1 MDEQF
6 QINGVKAENEEEQ
19 YPVPETKPVPPP
31 INYADPISQKK
42 PKIRRWKSFLIIL
55 GIIAVTELGYLAW
68 NYYLSPEA
76 KENRRIERDFKV
88 YMKFVDQYETAMEKD
103 TYGGQTP
110 QETLDMFVDALEK
123 GDVELASKYFNL
135 NTNEKDPVN
144 YLTVNEW
151 KQGLIDKQE
160 AGELNKIIDLVSR
173 AYPIGSSLKNHYGFE
188 VRDTTGNT
196 FTIGLVFNEYSQ
208 VWKIEEM

>member
-31 INYADPISQKK
+31 INYAEPISQKK

-55 GIIAVTELGYLAW
+55 GIIAATELGYLAW

-76 KENRRIERDFKV
+76 KENRRIERDFKA
-88 YMKFVDQYETAMEKD
+88 YMKFVDQYETAMEND

-123 GDVELASKYFNL
+123 GDLDLASKYFVL
-135 NTNEKDPVN
+135 REDGSRDPKT
-144 YLTVNEW
+144 L
-151 KQGLIDKQE
+151 E
-160 AGELNKIIDLVSR
+160 ALESKRVSNILPEMIR
-173 AYPIGSSLKNHYGFE
+173 LLSEAKPTGSFLKNHYGFK
-188 VRDTTGNT
+188 VADDKGNSSIID
-196 FTIGLVFNEYSQ
+196 FVFNEYSQ
-208 VWKIEEM
+208 VWKIETM